1 MPKISGP
8 EGGGSKNE
16 PGAKPQGRISRRE
29 HPPLVLAQV
38 VYDLS
43 RILEEHFQVGPS
55 ALRVDLRMGRFR
67 LLEAFPSLRR
77 TATDI
82 AQDIAEEDGHGQD
95 Y

>member
-1 MPKISGP
+1 MAKIEGT

-16 PGAKPQGRISRRE
+16 PAKAGRISRRE

-43 RILEEHFQVGPS
+43 RILEEHFQIGPS

-82 AQDIAEEDGHGQD
+82 AQDVAEEDGDGQD